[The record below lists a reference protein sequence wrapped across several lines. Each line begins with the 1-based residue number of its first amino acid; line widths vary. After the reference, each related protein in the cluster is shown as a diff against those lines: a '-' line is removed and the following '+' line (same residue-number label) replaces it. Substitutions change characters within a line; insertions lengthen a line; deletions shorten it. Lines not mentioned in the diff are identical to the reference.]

1 MRDRFPHPYT
11 LAHAE
16 GWVAMAP
23 AADPETQFAIEVN
36 GEAVGG
42 IGLFLQEDVERYSA
56 EIGYWLG
63 EAYWGQGITT
73 AAVRRFTD
81 CAFDRF
87 GLCRIY
93 ANVFA
98 SNPGSCRVLERAATS
113 SRAVC
118 ARRASR
124 TGRSWT
130 GCCTRRCGSFRAD
143 RQERGVSAA
152 PAGTCKSST
161 RHPSPDL
168 PGHGH
173 CPIVRSSPLQ
183 PRSQ

>member
-1 MRDRFPHPYT
+1 MELDFPGGRIRSWRAGDAASLAHHANSRNIWLNVRDRFPHPYT

-23 AADPETQFAIEVN
+23 TADPETQFAIEVN

-63 EAYWGQGITT
+63 ETYWGRGITT

-81 CAFDRF
+81 YAFDRF

-98 SNPGSCRVLERAATS
+98 SNAASCRILERCGYQFEGRLRQASVKDGKVLDGLLYAAV
-113 SRAVC
+113 RE
-118 ARRASR
+118 
-124 TGRSWT
+124 
-130 GCCTRRCGSFRAD
+130 FRGD
-143 RQERGVSAA
+143 RQERG
-152 PAGTCKSST
+152 
-161 RHPSPDL
+161 
-168 PGHGH
+168 
-173 CPIVRSSPLQ
+173 
-183 PRSQ
+183 